1 MNAPPSVARY
11 FWGDNLQVL
20 NLADH
25 PRYIAQTL
33 LEKGDIDALQWLF
46 SVFPSP
52 VIKTMLP
59 KLKLSK
65 RSAHFWEVYL
75 S

>member
-1 MNAPPSVARY
+1 MSLPPSAARY
-11 FWGDNLQVL
+11 FWGDNLQAL
-20 NLADH
+20 SLDAH
-25 PRYIAQTL
+25 LRYITQTL

-46 SVFPSP
+46 SMLPTP

-65 RSAHFWEVYL
+65 RSAHFWEMYL

>member
-1 MNAPPSVARY
+1 MSIPPSAARY
-11 FWGDNLQVL
+11 FWGDNLQTL
-20 NLADH
+20 SLDDH
-25 PRYIAQTL
+25 SRYIAQTL

-46 SVFPSP
+46 SVLPTL

-59 KLKLSK
+59 TLKLSK